1 MLDLSDSKR
10 PELKDD
16 TNKKVIGKFK
26 DECESLVITE
36 FLALN
41 PKVYSFK
48 YSENLECSK
57 IKNKKTLKG
66 VSKITVKNEITHE
79 DYVNVLNTD
88 KKEIR
93 NVCSI
98 RSFNHQLFTFV
109 QDKIALSS
117 YYDKLKMINYNEG
130 VPYGYIKVNN

>member
-1 MLDLSDSKR
+1 MSDSKR

-26 DECESLVITE
+26 DECESFVITE
-36 FLALN
+36 VLALN
-41 PKVYSFK
+41 PKIYSFK
-48 YSENLECSK
+48 YSENLECTK

-66 VSKITVKNEITHE
+66 VSKITVKNEITH
-79 DYVNVLNTD
+79 DAYLNVLTTD

-98 RSFNHQLFTFV
+98 RSFNHQLFTFC
-109 QDKIALSS
+109 SR
-117 YYDKLKMINYNEG
+117 
-130 VPYGYIKVNN
+130 